1 MPLPDMIHQQHLA
14 ALTLMSS
21 TLHAAGMT
29 TQLIEANDEL
39 PVSALVVDLG
49 ADELDRKRSMTISIM
64 PFGDDTF
71 AATQFIQ
78 FYVPMPYA
86 VTRDQR
92 GDLGQAMAVVNGAM
106 AVGHFAWRG
115 KEIFYR
121 YMLSLSSS
129 AFIDDAMLGELMPML
144 VFHQEHF
151 SDYLEGVLDDEISL
165 SILPDLVNSSDV
177 E

>member
-1 MPLPDMIHQQHLA
+1 
-14 ALTLMSS
+14 
-21 TLHAAGMT
+21 
-29 TQLIEANDEL
+29 
-39 PVSALVVDLG
+39 
-49 ADELDRKRSMTISIM
+49 
-64 PFGDDTF
+64 
-71 AATQFIQ
+71 
-78 FYVPMPYA
+78 
-86 VTRDQR
+86 
-92 GDLGQAMAVVNGAM
+92 MAVVNGAL

-129 AFIDDAMLGELMPML
+129 ALIDDAMLGELMPML

-165 SILPDLVNSSDV
+165 PILPDLVNSSDV